1 MIYRIYPKKDT
12 TIYEDTARK
21 NQNTGK
27 DEILEVGKFYDPT
40 NPSTL
45 IGNSRILVQFDLD
58 TISSSISSGDIS
70 GSIEYYLNLESTEEK
85 EIASNYNLYVY
96 PVKEQWLEGIG
107 KEVDNP
113 HNEVD
118 VSWVYRSSGS
128 IWDVENETVNKPQN
142 PETIANL
149 LSAYTFVSSV
159 GSFTLDTSQSILG
172 TDGTPPSMSVENG
185 RMKLSSANFGG
196 GTTLLSASLL
206 GGQEYN
212 IEFEVDPNTLTGID
226 FRVAHNGVYLTNL
239 SNYTQSISA
248 ASTQSVKFTPT
259 TTGSNNYEVSLT
271 FFDRN
276 GSNGSDGFIDN
287 FYIYG
292 TPPVGTLLWD
302 TYAIPSTTTVYFLN
316 NSITGSA
323 GELPSIFVSA
333 SKLFLTSSNFGGA
346 AVNRNFDLY
355 SGVTYTSSFYFDTGS
370 GLHNLK
376 YQVIEPDGREET
388 FQPLTQSGPYT
399 QSFVADQN
407 GEYSFRWSYYA
418 SGSGQGNAFIQ
429 NFKLETNAALY
440 PTSSLVLD
448 NEYEARGAV
457 NSGGGTWY
465 TASFLTGNN
474 YYQSFDKYVQNLNV
488 EVTDYINDFLQGHRE
503 NYGFIILKSKEDE
516 SSTRKFGSAQFFS
529 SDTHTIYVPTLEVR
543 WNNTTFS
550 TGSLSP
556 QTNSDL
562 ILYMKDFQ
570 NEYKENSK
578 SKIRV
583 FGRERYP
590 SRTFST
596 SSPIKSVKYLPT
608 TTYYSVVD
616 ADTNKTFIP
625 FDDTYT
631 KLSCDSTSNYF
642 NFWFDG
648 LQPERYYKFVFKIED
663 NTNGTTKFYDDNFY
677 FKVIR

>member
-1 MIYRIYPKKDT
+1 MIYRIYPKKDA

-40 NPSTL
+40 NSSTL
-45 IGNSRILVQFDLD
+45 IGNSRVLIQFDLD
-58 TISSSISSGDIS
+58 NISSLISSGDIS
-70 GSIEYYLNLESTEEK
+70 GSIKYYLNLESTEEK
-85 EIASNYNLYVY
+85 EIASNYTLYVY

-107 KEVDNP
+107 KESDTP

-118 VSWVYRSSGS
+118 VSWVYRISGS
-128 IWDVENETVNKPQN
+128 TWDVENETVNKPTN

-149 LSAYTFVSSV
+149 LSSYTFASSIDPFV
-159 GSFTLDTSQSILG
+159 LDPSQSILG
-172 TDGTPPSMSVENG
+172 TDGTSPSLSIENG
-185 RMKLSSANFGG
+185 RMKLSGANYGG
-196 GTTLLSASLL
+196 GTAVLSASLL
-206 GGQEYN
+206 GGQEYT
-212 IEFEVDPNTLTGID
+212 ITFEINPSTLSGVD
-226 FRVAHNGVYLTNL
+226 FRVGYNGGYLTNL
-239 SNYTQSISA
+239 TNYTQSIVA
-248 ASTQSVKFTPT
+248 ASTQSVKFTPN
-259 TTGSNNYEVSLT
+259 TTGTYEVSLT

-276 GSNGSDGFIDN
+276 GLNGSVGYVDN

-292 TPPVGTLLWD
+292 TPPSGTLIWD
-302 TYAIPSTTTVYFLN
+302 TYAIVGVSSVYYLN
-316 NSITGSA
+316 NVISGSNF
-323 GELPSIFVSA
+323 EIPTTFVSE
-333 SKLFLTSSNFGGA
+333 SKLYLSASNFGGA
-346 AVNRNFDLY
+346 SVNRNYDMY
-355 SGVTYTSSFYFDTGS
+355 AGVEYTSSFYFNTGS

-376 YQVIEPDGREET
+376 YQVIEPDGREEI
-388 FQPLTQSGPYT
+388 FELLNQSGPYT
-399 QSFVADQN
+399 QSFTADQN

-429 NFKLETNAALY
+429 NFKLQTDPLLY

-448 NEYEARGAV
+448 NDYEARSSV

-465 TASFLTGNN
+465 TSSFLTGNY

-516 SSTRKFGSAQFFS
+516 TSTRNFGTAKFFS
-529 SDTHTIYVPTLEVR
+529 SDTHTIYVPNLEVR
-543 WNNTTFS
+543 WNNTTFT

-562 ILYMKDFQ
+562 IVYVKDFQ
-570 NEYKENSK
+570 SEYKENSK

-583 FGRERYP
+583 YGRERYP
-590 SRTFST
+590 SRNFSLA
-596 SSPIKSVKYLPT
+596 SPIKSIKYLPT

-616 ADTNKTFIP
+616 AETNKTFIP

-642 NFWFDG
+642 NFWFNG
-648 LQPERYYKFVFKIED
+648 LQPERYYKFIFKVVD
-663 NTNGTTKFYDDNFY
+663 FTNGTTKYYDDNFY
-677 FKVIR
+677 FKVVR

>member
-45 IGNSRILVQFDLD
+45 IGNSRILIEFDLD
-58 TISSSISSGDIS
+58 TISNLISSNDIS
-70 GSIEYYLNLESTEEK
+70 GSIKYYLNLESTEEA

-107 KEVDNP
+107 KDSDTP

-118 VSWVYRSSGS
+118 VSWVYRASGS
-128 IWDVENETVNKPQN
+128 IWDVENETVNKPTN
-142 PETIANL
+142 PETISNL
-149 LSAYTFVSSV
+149 LSAYTFVASV
-159 GSFTLDTSQSILG
+159 GSFTLDVSQSILG
-172 TDGTPPSMSVENG
+172 TDGTSPSISVENG
-185 RMKLSSANFGG
+185 RMKLSGANFGG

-212 IEFEVDPNTLTGID
+212 ITFEVDPNTLTGID
-226 FRVAHNGVYLTNL
+226 FRVAYNSVYLTNL

-248 ASTQSVKFTPT
+248 ASTQSVKFTPNQS
-259 TTGSNNYEVSLT
+259 GVYEVSLT

-292 TPPVGTLLWD
+292 TPPAGTLLWD

-316 NSITGSA
+316 NTITGSA

-346 AVNRNFDLY
+346 AVNRNYDLY
-355 SGVTYTSSFYFDTGS
+355 SGVTYTSSFYFNTGS

-465 TASFLTGNN
+465 TSSFLTGNH
-474 YYQSFDKYVQNLNV
+474 YYQSFDKYIQNLNV
-488 EVTDYINDFLQGHRE
+488 EVTDYINDFLQGHRD
-503 NYGFIILKSKEDE
+503 NYGFIVLKSKEDE
-516 SSTRKFGSAQFFS
+516 SSTRKFGTAKFFS

-543 WNNTTFS
+543 WNNTTFT

-562 ILYMKDFQ
+562 IVYVKDFQ
-570 NEYKENSK
+570 SEYKENSK

-583 FGRERYP
+583 YGRERFP
-590 SRTFST
+590 ARTFANA
-596 SSPIKSVKYLPT
+596 SPIKSVKYLPT
-608 TTYYSVVD
+608 TAYYSVVD
-616 ADTNKTFIP
+616 AETNKTFIP

-642 NFWFDG
+642 NFWFNG
-648 LQPERYYKFVFKIED
+648 LQPERYYKFVFKVVD
-663 NTNGTTKFYDDNFY
+663 STNGTTKFYDDNFF
-677 FKVIR
+677 FKVVR

>member
-45 IGNSRILVQFDLD
+45 IGNSRILIQFDLD

-292 TPPVGTLLWD
+292 TPPAGTLLWD

>member
-12 TIYEDTARK
+12 AIYEDTARK

-45 IGNSRILVQFDLD
+45 IGNSRILIQFDLD

-107 KEVDNP
+107 KEADNP

-149 LSAYTFVSSV
+149 LSAYTFVASV
-159 GSFTLDTSQSILG
+159 GSFTLDVSQSILG

-226 FRVAHNGVYLTNL
+226 FRVAYNGVYLTNL

-259 TTGSNNYEVSLT
+259 TTGVYETSLT

-323 GELPSIFVSA
+323 GELPSIFVSE
-333 SKLFLTSSNFGGA
+333 SKLFLTASNFGGA

-355 SGVTYTSSFYFDTGS
+355 SGVTYTSSFYFSTGS

-388 FQPLTQSGPYT
+388 FQLLTQSGPYT

-429 NFKLETNAALY
+429 NFKLQTDAALY

-465 TASFLTGNN
+465 TTSFLTGNN